1 MQRKIQVLTTRLDCI
16 DIRCLNLDFSGF
28 GDYDYLTFKRDGKEY
43 QIGVAKTAL
52 HYGGYRYWLKCDY
65 CSRRVVELFITHK
78 PQIACRHCIR
88 AKYESEL
95 ESKLHRDARAARTI
109 RAKLGW
115 DMDYTF
121 YNSRR
126 PKGMHKKTFDRLVA
140 IHNEKSAV
148 VVAKIKAAGFC

>member
-1 MQRKIQVLTTRLDCI
+1 MKRRIQVLETNFTSI
-16 DIRCLNLDFSGF
+16 DIRGMDLSEGCMM
-28 GDYDYLTFKRDGKEY
+28 LTLKRDGRVF
-43 QIGVAKTAL
+43 QIDVAKTPL
-52 HYGGYRYWLKCDY
+52 HYGGFRHWLVCDY
-65 CSRRVVELFITHK
+65 CNRRVVQLLITNR
-78 PQIACRHCIR
+78 PQIACRHCLKKR
-88 AKYESEL
+88 YESEN